1 MQTIRLPLIDPY
13 FLFDCVQSFP
23 PVHSNPECMK
33 LVEEAKYFHL
43 LPDRNSE
50 ILNERTRQ
58 RDNANMMDVSSHRFL
73 THTDLNKKWLVL
85 TVGEEAYLVT

>member
-23 PVHSNPECMK
+23 PVSASPECMK

-50 ILNERTRQ
+50 IVNERTKQ
-58 RDNANMMDVSSHRFL
+58 RENANMIEVSSHCCT
-73 THTDLNKKWLVL
+73 THR
-85 TVGEEAYLVT
+85 GFE